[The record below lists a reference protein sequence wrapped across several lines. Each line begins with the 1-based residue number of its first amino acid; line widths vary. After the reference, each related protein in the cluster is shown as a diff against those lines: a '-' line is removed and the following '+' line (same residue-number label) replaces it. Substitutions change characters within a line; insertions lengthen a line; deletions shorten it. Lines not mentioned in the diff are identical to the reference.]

1 MVKFMTHGPRDQNCP
16 LVNIINLWKFENL
29 LPYQGDI
36 NWKHGDG
43 VYEALYLYSKV
54 HDPLD
59 RGSGHEVGPVWPHG
73 ENVKEF
79 YKYFFLYF

>member
-1 MVKFMTHGPRDQNCP
+1 MVSMKPSTYI
-16 LVNIINLWKFENL
+16 V
-29 LPYQGDI
+29 
-36 NWKHGDG
+36 
-43 VYEALYLYSKV
+43 KV